1 MKFSYQTGASGSR
14 LRYESG
20 YSSAATT
27 KYWVVALLLCGML
40 ILPVAVSFRKVMPK
54 REAASTV
61 STPQVASVSPS
72 VAPAPVETD
81 FVSSGKVFSAELQ
94 TWLKK
99 RSGQYGV
106 YVGGTDGNTYAEAQ
120 ADRVFSSE
128 SIYKLYVA
136 YLGYQQ
142 MDTGT
147 VQPSQLYSAGRT
159 RLQCLDLMIRV
170 SDSPCAEKLLSEL
183 GKPAVDVKLKAY
195 GLSNTSVRSMRTTAR
210 DAAKVLEL
218 IQKGA
223 DLSADSRTRLLES
236 LKNQKYRNGLPKG
249 FAGST
254 AYNKVGFRDLV
265 QYNDVALVTLADG
278 RVITV
283 AVMTE
288 NAGVKNIARL
298 GAEIN
303 RLLQQ

>member
-1 MKFSYQTGASGSR
+1 MKFSYQTGARGSR

-20 YSSAATT
+20 YSSGATT
-27 KYWVVALLLCGML
+27 RYWVVALVLSAVLV
-40 ILPVAVSFRKVMPK
+40 LPVAVSFRSVMPK
-54 REAASTV
+54 RAVANTV
-61 STPQVASVSPS
+61 SAPEVAITSTPIAA
-72 VAPAPVETD
+72 APTETD

-106 YVGGTDGNTYAEAQ
+106 FVGGTDGNVYAEAQ
-120 ADRVFSSE
+120 ADRVFGSE

-142 MDTGT
+142 LDAGT
-147 VQPSQLYSAGRT
+147 VRADQSYSAGRT
-159 RLQCLDLMIRV
+159 RLQCLDLMIRT

-183 GKPAVDVKLKAY
+183 GKSAVDVKLKAY
-195 GLSNTSVRSMRTTAR
+195 GLNNTSARGMKTTAR

-218 IQKGA
+218 VQRGV
-223 DLSADSRTRLLES
+223 DLSVDSRARLLES
-236 LKNQKYRNGLPKG
+236 LKNQQYRNGLPKG
-249 FAGST
+249 FTGST
-254 AYNKVGFRDLV
+254 VYNKVGFRDLV
-265 QYNDVALVTLADG
+265 QYNDVALVALADG
-278 RVITV
+278 RIVTV

-298 GAEIN
+298 GNEIN
-303 RLLQQ
+303 RLLKL

>member
-1 MKFSYQTGASGSR
+1 MKFSYHTGARG
-14 LRYESG
+14 LHVRYESG
-20 YSSAATT
+20 YSSVATT
-27 KYWVVALLLCGML
+27 RYWAMALVLFAML
-40 ILPVAVSFRKVMPK
+40 VLPVAVSFRSVMPK
-54 REAASTV
+54 REVASTVTTPQVLAAQQQTV
-61 STPQVASVSPS
+61 STPA
-72 VAPAPVETD
+72 ETD
-81 FVSSGKVFSAELQ
+81 FVGSGKEFSAELQ
-94 TWLKK
+94 AWIKK

-106 YVGGTDGNTYAEAQ
+106 FVGGTDGNIYGEAA

-142 MDTGT
+142 LDVESMNAD
-147 VQPSQLYSAGRT
+147 QAFSAGRT
-159 RLQCLDLMIRV
+159 RLQCLDLMIRT
-170 SDSPCAEKLLSEL
+170 SDSPCAEKQLSEL
-183 GKPAVDVKLKAY
+183 GKSAVDVKLKAY
-195 GLSNTSVRSMRTTAR
+195 GLTNTSVRGLKTTAR

-218 IQKGA
+218 VQRGT
-223 DLSADSRTRLLES
+223 DLSADSRARLLES
-236 LKNQKYRNGLPKG
+236 LKNQQYRNGLPRG

-254 AYNKVGFRDLV
+254 VYNKVGFRDLV

-278 RVITV
+278 RVVTV

-303 RLLQQ
+303 RLLQL